1 MAGLPQLIEEDV
13 RELDAAV
20 DELLRRSEADAA
32 LVIDK
37 GGPLISQ
44 RGAADKFDATTV
56 AALAAGAFSAT
67 DMMARHLGE
76 TSLSHIYQQG
86 RQVSLL
92 ISNVDD
98 NLLLVVVFPAEAG
111 VGAVKYYATDAV
123 ARIAAQMQ
131 KAAQRGPGASLD
143 LVSLNTLDVA
153 PVFRKRGQAQ
163 GNPTE

>member
-1 MAGLPQLIEEDV
+1 MPGLPQLIEDDA
-13 RELDAAV
+13 RALDGAV
-20 DELLRRSEADAA
+20 DDLLRRSGAGAA

-37 GGPLISQ
+37 GGPLVSQ
-44 RGAADKFDATTV
+44 RGAVDKFDATTV

-76 TSLSHIYQQG
+76 TCLSHIYQQG
-86 RQVSLL
+86 REVSLL
-92 ISNVDD
+92 ICNVDD

-111 VGAVKYYATDAV
+111 VGAVKYYAADAV

-131 KAAQRGPGASLD
+131 QAARRAPGPGLD

-153 PVFRKRGQAQ
+153 PVFRKR
-163 GNPTE
+163 E

>member
-1 MAGLPQLIEEDV
+1 MPGLPQLIEEDV
-13 RELDAAV
+13 RALDAAV
-20 DELLRRSEADAA
+20 DDLLRRSEAGAA

-44 RGAADKFDATTV
+44 RGAVEKFDAATV

-86 RQVSLL
+86 RQASLL

-98 NLLLVVVFPAEAG
+98 NLLLVVIFPAETGA
-111 VGAVKYYATDAV
+111 GAVKYYATAAV
-123 ARIAAQMQ
+123 DRISAQMQ
-131 KAAQRGPGASLD
+131 KAAQRAPGAGLD
-143 LVSLNTLDVA
+143 LVSLNTLDLSA
-153 PVFRKRGQAQ
+153 IFRKR
-163 GNPTE
+163 E

>member
-13 RELDAAV
+13 RAMETAL
-20 DELLRRSEADAA
+20 DELLRRSDAGAA

-98 NLLLVVVFPAEAG
+98 NLLLIVVFPAESG
-111 VGAVKYYATDAV
+111 VGAVKYYAADAV
-123 ARIAAQMQ
+123 AVISAQMQ
-131 KAAQRGPGASLD
+131 KAARRAPGTTVD
-143 LVSLNTLDVA
+143 LVSLNTLDIA
-153 PVFRKRGQAQ
+153 PIFRKR
-163 GNPTE
+163 E

>member
-13 RELDAAV
+13 RAMETAL
-20 DELLRRSEADAA
+20 DELLRRSDAGAA

-98 NLLLVVVFPAEAG
+98 NLLLIVVFPAETG
-111 VGAVKYYATDAV
+111 VGAVKYYAADAV
-123 ARIAAQMQ
+123 ARMSAQMQ
-131 KAAQRGPGASLD
+131 KAALRAPGVCLD
-143 LVSLNTLDVA
+143 LVSLNTLDTS
-153 PVFRKRGQAQ
+153 PVFHKR
-163 GNPTE
+163 E

>member
-13 RELDAAV
+13 RLLDHV
-20 DELLRRSEADAA
+20 LEELLRRTEASAA

-56 AALAAGAFSAT
+56 AALAAGTFSAT

-86 RQVSLL
+86 RKVSLL

-98 NLLLVVVFPAEAG
+98 NLLLIVVFPAESV
-111 VGAVKYYATDAV
+111 VGAVMYYAADAV
-123 ARIAAQMQ
+123 ARMSAQMQ
-131 KAAQRGPGASLD
+131 RAAQRAPGAGMD
-143 LVSLNTLDVA
+143 LVSLNTLDLSQ
-153 PVFRKRGQAQ
+153 VFRKR
-163 GNPTE
+163 E